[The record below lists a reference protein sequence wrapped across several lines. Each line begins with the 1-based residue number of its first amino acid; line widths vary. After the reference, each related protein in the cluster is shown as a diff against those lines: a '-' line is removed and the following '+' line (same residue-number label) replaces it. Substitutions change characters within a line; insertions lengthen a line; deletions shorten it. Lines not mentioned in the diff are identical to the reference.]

1 MIARVTVRG
10 RTGPHCH
17 PASPLA
23 YSVGGR
29 VAVRAGTGPRKKA
42 RNLLALLGVV
52 PLLLGASEPRL
63 VPDVSNTQVD
73 IAYSFTGAD
82 LLLFGAILYPGGRAP
97 APDTDVAVVI
107 KGPAEPLLVREK
119 AKVAGIWINHAS
131 ERFRSVPSFYAVA
144 TSRPLDKLVSPRTAA
159 IYELGIDNLLLSP
172 ANGASANEQARFE
185 AGLVDLKRKSG
196 LYTEHVGA
204 VSVREGVL
212 YRASVPIPARVPV
225 GRYTA
230 ETYLIRNG
238 HIVAAATRE
247 ISIGKSGFER
257 FMAQAAQSRPLL
269 YGLAAILISLL
280 MGLAAATA
288 FGRARR

>member
-1 MIARVTVRG
+1 MIARFTARG
-10 RTGPHCH
+10 RTGPHPH
-17 PASPLA
+17 PASQVA
-23 YSVGGR
+23 YSMGGR
-29 VAVRAGTGPRKKA
+29 VGVRAGAATHNKRRFLPLIA
-42 RNLLALLGVV
+42 AL

-144 TSRPLDKLVSPRTAA
+144 TSRPLDQLVSPRTAA
-159 IYELGIDNLLLSP
+159 IYEIGIDNLLLSP

-185 AGLVDLKRKSG
+185 SGLIDLKRRSG
-196 LYTEHVGA
+196 LYAEHVGA

-212 YRASVPIPARVPV
+212 YRALVPIPARVPV

-257 FMAQAAQSRPLL
+257 FMAQAAESWPLL

-280 MGLAAATA
+280 MGLAAALA
-288 FGRARR
+288 FGRIRR

>member
-1 MIARVTVRG
+1 
-10 RTGPHCH
+10 
-17 PASPLA
+17 
-23 YSVGGR
+23 

>member
-1 MIARVTVRG
+1 VIA
-10 RTGPHCH
+10 HF
-17 PASPLA
+17 AA
-23 YSVGGR
+23 
-29 VAVRAGTGPRKKA
+29 RAGAAVNKPKRVLTLIACLPV
-42 RNLLALLGVV
+42 LI
-52 PLLLGASEPRL
+52 GASEPKL
-63 VPDVSNTQVD
+63 VPDVSDTQID
-73 IAYSFTGAD
+73 IAYSFTGAQ

-144 TSRPLDKLVSPRTAA
+144 TSRPLDQIVSPRTAA
-159 IYELGIDNLLLSP
+159 IYEIGIGNLLLSP
-172 ANGASANEQARFE
+172 ANGSSAGEQARFE
-185 AGLVDLKRKSG
+185 DGLVDLKRKSG
-196 LYTEHVGA
+196 LYAEHVGA

-212 YRASVPIPARVPV
+212 YRALVPIPARVPV
-225 GRYTA
+225 GKYTA

-257 FMAQAAQSRPLL
+257 FVAQAAQSQPLL
-269 YGLAAILISLL
+269 YGFAAILISLL
-280 MGLAAATA
+280 MGLAAAWA

>member
-1 MIARVTVRG
+1 MSARALIRD
-10 RTGPHCH
+10 RTGPRLH
-17 PASPLA
+17 PASHRTGCLE
-23 YSVGGR
+23 GR
-29 VAVRAGTGPRKKA
+29 VGARAGAAPKRRSG
-42 RNLLALLGVV
+42 NLFALAAAL
-52 PLLLGASEPRL
+52 PILLGASEPRL

-73 IAYSFTGAD
+73 IAYSFTGAE

-144 TSRPLDKLVSPRTAA
+144 TSRPLGQLVSPRTAA
-159 IYELGIDNLLLSP
+159 IYEIGIDNLLLSP

-185 AGLVDLKRKSG
+185 TGLIDLKRRTG
-196 LYTEHVGA
+196 LYAEHVGA

-212 YRASVPIPARVPV
+212 YRALVPIPARVPV
-225 GRYTA
+225 GQYTA

-238 HIVAAATRE
+238 HIVAVATRE
-247 ISIGKSGFER
+247 IRIGKSGFER
-257 FMAQAAQSRPLL
+257 FVAQAAESYPLL
-269 YGLAAILISLL
+269 YGLAATLISLL
-280 MGLAAATA
+280 MGLAAALG
-288 FGRARR
+288 FGRVRR

>member
-10 RTGPHCH
+10 RTGPHRH
-17 PASPLA
+17 PASQLA